1 MKPHRN
7 TKIAS
12 VIQAELSCF
21 FARDCDFRG
30 ALVTV
35 IGVEIGEDLLN
46 ARVKIG
52 IIPHEK
58 SPEVFQCLQ
67 GEKRTLQHKL
77 LKKMRLRRVP
87 TLQFEIVENKI

>member
-1 MKPHRN
+1 MKPYRN

-12 VIQAELSCF
+12 VIQVELSYL
-21 FARDCDFRG
+21 FARDCDFQG

-35 IGVEIGEDLLN
+35 LGVEIGEDLLN
-46 ARVKIG
+46 AAVKIG
-52 IIPHEK
+52 IIPYK
-58 SPEVFQCLQ
+58 KGPEIFRYLQ
-67 GEKRTLQHKL
+67 GEKRDLQHKL